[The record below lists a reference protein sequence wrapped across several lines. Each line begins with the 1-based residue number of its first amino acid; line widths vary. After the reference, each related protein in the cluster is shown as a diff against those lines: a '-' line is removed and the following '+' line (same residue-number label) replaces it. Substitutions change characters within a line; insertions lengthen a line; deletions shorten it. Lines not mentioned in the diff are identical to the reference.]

1 MAETTAQARLIIS
14 LVPFASGKSEA
25 NVWIARI
32 GRFAVQRPLGAAG
45 GLIVIVMVALA
56 ALAPWIA
63 PYDPKETNFLALLK
77 PPGPEFLIGTDAFG
91 RDVFSRLLWGARTAL
106 VVGFVS
112 SFVGCSLGAVLG
124 VISAYFGGK
133 TDLILQRVVDIF
145 LSFPLVILALA
156 VMAALGPGL
165 WNVIV
170 AITIPVIPR
179 VARVVRSS
187 ALAIRAMPYLEAA
200 RAIGVGHWRIIFRH
214 MLPNL
219 VAPYLI
225 MLTAFMG
232 QAVLLEA
239 SLSFLGLGVAEP
251 EPAWGLML
259 RGASAQFVERAPWL
273 ALAPGLA
280 ISAAV
285 FAFNL
290 FGDSLRD
297 ALDPKLRV

>member
-1 MAETTAQARLIIS
+1 MATTATRGITIRTAPLARSSAGNWL
-14 LVPFASGKSEA
+14 E
-25 NVWIARI
+25 WI
-32 GRFAVQRPLGAAG
+32 GRFIVQRPLGAAG
-45 GLIVIVMVALA
+45 GVIVIVMALTA
-56 ALAPWIA
+56 ALAPWVA
-63 PYDPKETNFLALLK
+63 PYDPKETSFLAILK
-77 PPGPEFLIGTDAFG
+77 SPSSEFLIGTDSFG
-91 RDVFSRLLWGARTAL
+91 RDVFSRLLWGARSAL

-133 TDLILQRVVDIF
+133 TDLILQRIVDIL
-145 LSFPLVILALA
+145 LSFPLIFLALA

-165 WNVIV
+165 WNVIA

-179 VARVVRSS
+179 VARVVRAS
-187 ALAIRAMPYLEAA
+187 ALGIRSMPYVEAA
-200 RAIGVGHWRIIFRH
+200 RTVGAGHWRIIFLH
-214 MLPNL
+214 MLPNV

-225 MLTAFMG
+225 MLTAFLG
-232 QAVLLEA
+232 QAILLEA

-285 FAFNL
+285 FGFNL
-290 FGDSLRD
+290 LGDSLRD